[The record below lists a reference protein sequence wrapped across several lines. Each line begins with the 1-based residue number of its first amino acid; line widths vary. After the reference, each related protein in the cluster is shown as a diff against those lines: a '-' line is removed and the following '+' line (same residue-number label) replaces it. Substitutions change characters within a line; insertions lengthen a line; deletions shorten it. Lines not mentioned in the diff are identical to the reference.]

1 MYLLFDLYLIA
12 GKQLSLES
20 SGIGGGVAT
29 LLAFYIVLCEEEK
42 LNWGDLLDAILFS
55 YVCILYASFYS
66 NSATIWD
73 KLYV

>member
-20 SGIGGGVAT
+20 SGMGGVAT

-55 YVCILYASFYS
+55 YVCILKFLFQLCNY
-66 NSATIWD
+66 IG
-73 KLYV
+73 